1 MNSADIITRISDTST
16 LYQGEIID
24 NGITNEMI
32 IVPST
37 DEGMCGQIYSNIN
50 GFLSMIP
57 VIILGIIV
65 LKMATTGSVDFKL
78 VGLLVVLS
86 MAMGVWYSL
95 PLLC

>member
-1 MNSADIITRISDTST
+1 MNSADSIIQISNERS
-16 LYQGEIID
+16 LYQGEIIN

-50 GFLSMIP
+50 GFLGMIP

-78 VGLLVVLS
+78 VGLLAVLS